1 VSTDE
6 AGDAVRALL
15 EQLGPDAAE
24 QLAQAQ
30 ARVAWDEVA
39 VAAGLQRETLRSRLI
54 NVRDGVARVEASEA
68 ILAQEL
74 RLRADALVWALNRQ
88 MSGRP
93 GATIE
98 VRRLAISVGPWRRA
112 ADL

>member
-1 VSTDE
+1 MSPDE
-6 AGDAVRALL
+6 AGEAVRALL
-15 EQLGPDAAE
+15 GQLGPDAVE

-30 ARVAWDEVA
+30 ARVAWAEVTA
-39 VAAGLQRETLRSRLI
+39 AAGLQRGTLGSRLLA
-54 NVRDGVARVEASEA
+54 VRDGVARVEASEA

-88 MSGRP
+88 MRGRP

-98 VRRLAISVGPWRRA
+98 VRRLAISVGPWRGSS
-112 ADL
+112 DL